1 MSAQSLRIARCA
13 CGQVGFELRG
23 APIVTVACYC
33 DDCQAGAHQLAAAH
47 PQGMPVMDASFGTPG
62 SLYRRDRVRCV
73 AGEDFLRAHKL
84 RPGSVTE
91 RVVASCCGTPMLVRF
106 TGGGLFWVDVYST
119 AMGDDAP
126 PITMRLQTQF
136 MPESVALLDNVP
148 AYRWISAGFAARLVL
163 ARAAM
168 LLGR

>member
-91 RVVASCCGTPMLVRF
+91 RVVASCCGTPRPG
-106 TGGGLFWVDVYST
+106 TSRRGSPFWS
-119 AMGDDAP
+119 
-126 PITMRLQTQF
+126 
-136 MPESVALLDNVP
+136 SV
-148 AYRWISAGFAARLVL
+148 WC
-163 ARAAM
+163 
-168 LLGR
+168 